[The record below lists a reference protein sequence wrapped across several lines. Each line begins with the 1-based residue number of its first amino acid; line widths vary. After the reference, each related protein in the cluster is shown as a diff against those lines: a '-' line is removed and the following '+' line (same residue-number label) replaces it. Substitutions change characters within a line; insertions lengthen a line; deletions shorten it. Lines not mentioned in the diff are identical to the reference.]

1 MIDLIVERVWLFLT
15 VPAARFKKESVLELT
30 PKHETV
36 HLQGLTNLSILNKK
50 LAVLSCLLI
59 TCKKYDN
66 CKQLHKKKRIFM
78 HILHVSGIDNSIV
91 YG

>member
-36 HLQGLTNLSILNKK
+36 HLQGLTNLPILNKK
-50 LAVLSCLLI
+50 ICWLLVKNMI
-59 TCKKYDN
+59 IANNFTKTEW
-66 CKQLHKKKRIFM
+66 IFM